1 MLVSCLLI
9 ASNSAA
15 DPGKQEKAPLD
26 ERARAAG
33 KAFVKDIRSLG
44 RDIKNSEAARAV
56 MQLGREVRQIT
67 RAAWEDTLEARKK
80 TLRELRKKNKEL
92 RRQVE
97 QKRKLRE
104 KGS

>member
-9 ASNSAA
+9 ASTTAA
-15 DPGKQEKAPLD
+15 GPGKQEKAPLD
-26 ERARAAG
+26 ERAQEAG
-33 KAFVKDIRSLG
+33 KTFVKDMKSLG
-44 RDIKNSEAARAV
+44 RDIKNSEAGRAV
-56 MQLGREVRQIT
+56 MQLRRDIRQIT
-67 RAAWEDTLEARKK
+67 RAAWEDTLETRKK

-97 QKRKLRE
+97 QKKKSRE